1 MLWSTKELHSYVI
14 QAMEGDIGRV
24 HAFFFDDQSWDIR
37 YLVCDIGVWLPGR
50 RVLIA
55 PTAIELPHYETRTIP
70 VRLTKEQVENSPDI
84 DTDMPVSRQQEIALH
99 RYYDWPVYWGAMASE
114 EAMAMPSAAVEMAQ
128 AVEEQEGD
136 RHLQST
142 REIIDYYI
150 EARDGNI
157 GHVDDFILDDAVWA
171 IRYLVVNTR
180 NWWPGKTV
188 LVAPQWITE
197 IRWGDAQ
204 VHVDMTREQIKN
216 SPEFDPAAP
225 VNRAYEE
232 RLFDY
237 YGRPKYWH

>member
-1 MLWSTKELHSYVI
+1 MLRSIKELHSYVI
-14 QAMEGDIGRV
+14 HAMDGDIGRV
-24 HAFFFDDQSWDIR
+24 HAFLFDDQSWDIR

-55 PTAIELPHYETRTIP
+55 PTAIGLPHYETRMIP
-70 VRLTKEQVENSPDI
+70 VRLTKEQVEHSPDI
-84 DTDMPVSRQQEIALH
+84 DTDMPVSRQQEAALH
-99 RYYDWPVYWGAMASE
+99 RYYGWPVYWGAVASE
-114 EAMAMPSAAVEMAQ
+114 ATMSTPSAAVEMAQ

-136 RHLQST
+136 PHLQSS

-157 GHVDDFILDDAVWA
+157 GHVDDFILDDAAWA
-171 IRYLVVNTR
+171 IRYLVVSTR